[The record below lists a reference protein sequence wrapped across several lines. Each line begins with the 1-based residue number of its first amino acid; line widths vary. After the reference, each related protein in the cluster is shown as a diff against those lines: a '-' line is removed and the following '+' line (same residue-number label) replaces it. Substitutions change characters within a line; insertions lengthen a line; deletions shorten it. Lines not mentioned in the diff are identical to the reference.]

1 MKTLAVFD
9 FDDTLF
15 RSGSRVI
22 VKSEK
27 RKTPRFLSSHE
38 YAVHV
43 PKPGEQFDFS
53 EFDSYPRKP
62 EPIVDTVELLKIH
75 VAEYG
80 LQNVIILTARGSRG
94 PVEKTLENFELPSV
108 FVAAVGTSNPQAKA
122 EYVKRTIEAENYD
135 RVIVYED
142 SDKNITAIK
151 QAVEDLL
158 GPGSCEAFKV
168 LHGSKVTK
176 VTEGQQ
182 AVRFLR
188 RSPLPHFQ

>member
-15 RSGSRVI
+15 KSGSRII
-22 VKSEK
+22 VKSGK
-27 RKTPRFLSSHE
+27 RKKLKFLSSHE

-43 PKPGEQFDFS
+43 PQPDEEFDFS

-62 EPIVDTVELLKIH
+62 EPIIDTVELLKVH

-94 PVEKTLENFELPSV
+94 PVETTLENFGLPPV

-122 EYVKRTIEAENYD
+122 EYVKRTIEAEGYD

-151 QAVEDLL
+151 QTVEMEL

-168 LHGSKVTK
+168 IHGSRLAK
-176 VTEGQQ
+176 VTEGLP
-182 AVRFLR
+182 ATKFLKR
-188 RSPLPHFQ
+188 YLR